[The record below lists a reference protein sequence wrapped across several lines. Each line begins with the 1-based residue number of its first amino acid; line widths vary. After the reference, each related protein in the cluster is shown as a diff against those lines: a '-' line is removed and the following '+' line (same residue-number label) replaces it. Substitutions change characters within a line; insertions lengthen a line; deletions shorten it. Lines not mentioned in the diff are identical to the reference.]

1 MSQPRRQERPIPL
14 SYACTVA
21 ITVGALATLLPI
33 GAILLAEPLG
43 DADPTPDDLTK
54 LGDALL
60 LFALRHPLAVSLP
73 LGATGAALCATG
85 IAAMRG
91 NRHAWAATIILLTFF
106 AVLLLTF
113 AIVGQLVLLTA
124 ATIAAVACLLTP
136 AARAW
141 YDEARRVEFQLVRA
155 P

>member
-1 MSQPRRQERPIPL
+1 MERPRERPIPL

-33 GAILLAEPLG
+33 GAVLLA
-43 DADPTPDDLTK
+43 DADPAPDDITK

-60 LFALRHPLAVSLP
+60 LYALRHPLAISLP

-91 NRHAWAATIILLTFF
+91 SLHAWAATTILLTAF
-106 AVLLLTF
+106 AILLLTF
-113 AIVGQLVLLTA
+113 AIVGQLILLTA

-141 YDEARRVEFQLVRA
+141 YDEPRRVEFRLVRA